1 MFDNL
6 TAPFAG
12 TPPTDLIIASLAI
25 PFIAALIIPLFYKIP
40 NLRELV
46 TLIAAATLAAV
57 TWSLYPV
64 IAAGGTPELLVWT
77 VAPGLDLAFKVEPL
91 GMLFALVAS
100 TLWVVNSIYS
110 IGYMRGNNEPRQTQF
125 YVCFAIAISA
135 TMALAFSGNL
145 FTMFLGYEI
154 LTLSTYPLVT
164 HKATEDA
171 MKAGR
176 VYLVLL
182 VGSSMVLF
190 LPAILLT
197 WATAGT
203 MDFTPGGIIKPDALS
218 PFLMAGLLAL
228 FIFGIGKAAVM
239 PIHFWLPAAMVA
251 PTPVS
256 ALLHAVAV
264 VKAGVFSIL
273 KVVIYVFGIDTL
285 SSTDANAWIIYL
297 ASFCVLIAS
306 IVAMNQ
312 DNLKARLAYST
323 VSQLSYIVLGAALA
337 TAASVTGGALHIL
350 MHAFAKITLF
360 FCAGAIYIAHKKT
373 EVSQLDGLGR
383 LMPVTM
389 FAFLIGSLSI
399 IGIPPLGGTWSKWY
413 LALGALEAEYQFAV
427 AVFMISS
434 LLNIAYLLPI
444 TARAFFKPLPG
455 VAPGETVKIAEAPT
469 ACLIAITITM
479 LGCFVTFFYAD
490 PVLDMIAL
498 IDLTGA
504 DVKTA
509 ESIPSATSI
518 ATPATASTAVNAAGE
533 TLKGT
538 LNVR

>member
-1 MFDNL
+1 MFTNL
-6 TAPFAG
+6 TAPFLG
-12 TPPTDLIIASLAI
+12 TPTGDLIIAAIAI
-25 PFIAALIIPLFYKIP
+25 PFIASLIIPLFYKFP
-40 NLRELV
+40 NLREAV
-46 TLIAAATLAAV
+46 TLIAATLLAGV
-57 TWSLYPV
+57 TWSLYPTV
-64 IAAGGTPELLVWT
+64 AAGGQPELLVWS
-77 VAPGLDLAFKVEPL
+77 VAPGLDLAFKIEPL
-91 GMLFALVAS
+91 GMLFGLIAS

-110 IGYMRGNNEPRQTQF
+110 IGYMRGNDEPRQTQF
-125 YVCFAIAISA
+125 YVCFAVAISA
-135 TMALAFSGNL
+135 TMALAFSANL
-145 FTMFLGYEI
+145 FTMFLAYEV

-182 VGSSMVLF
+182 VGTSMVLF

-203 MDFTPGGIIKPDALS
+203 LDFTPGGIIKPDALS
-218 PFLMAGLLAL
+218 PLLMGGLLAL

-264 VKAGVFSIL
+264 VKAGVFTVL
-273 KVVIYVFGIDTL
+273 KVIVYVFGIETL
-285 SSTDANAWIIYL
+285 TSTTANEWVVYL
-297 ASFCVLIAS
+297 ASFCVLMAS

-337 TAASVTGGALHIL
+337 TAASITGGALHIL

-360 FCAGAIYIAHKKT
+360 FCAGAIYITHRKT

-383 LMPVTM
+383 LMPLTM

-413 LALGALEAEYQFAV
+413 LALGALDANYQFAV

-434 LLNIAYLLPI
+434 LLNIAYLVPI
-444 TARAFFKPLPG
+444 VARAFFKPLPG
-455 VAPGETVKIAEAPT
+455 VAPGEKVKIAEAPI
-469 ACLIAITITM
+469 ACLIAISITM

-490 PVLDMIAL
+490 PILDMISL
-498 IDLTGA
+498 IDFTGSETNT
-504 DVKTA
+504 TA
-509 ESIPSATSI
+509 IEPSGSTI
-518 ATPATASTAVNAAGE
+518 ATPDTTAAGTTGE
-533 TLKGT
+533 TPKGAI
-538 LNVR
+538 NVR